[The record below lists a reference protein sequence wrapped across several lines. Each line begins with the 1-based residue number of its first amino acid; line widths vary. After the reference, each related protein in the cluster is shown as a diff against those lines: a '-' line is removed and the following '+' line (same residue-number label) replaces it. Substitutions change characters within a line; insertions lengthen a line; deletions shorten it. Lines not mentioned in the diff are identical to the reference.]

1 MRPLQVLSI
10 RRAGL
15 VLAFFGTL
23 AVSTSCQKK
32 AVCDDVPGSCLAL
45 TVVGQGPFDELRTE
59 LSLPGGSRRVGT
71 TSGNIDLPLTL
82 RVLPPSGVSSTDVSA
97 VTVAGVLG
105 GATQQTGSTPPT
117 FAWPDGAHLEA
128 TVSLEG
134 AAVDGGV
141 EDGSIFDQAGPVDL
155 SQPDLSQP
163 DLSGPPP
170 TLRWTAESV
179 PVGLRRELYGVWSD
193 GTRSYAVGQMGT
205 ILTRGGTGWTT
216 ENSAT
221 GVNLH
226 GASGFLAGS
235 AWAVGQSPG
244 SLRRGATWAN
254 DNAGLA
260 LQAGEQ
266 LWSVTAGGT
275 AGELWAGGGNGK
287 VWKRSGA
294 AGSNGSWTSE
304 QALPA
309 GNTVYSVS
317 YAGGTVFA
325 VGQRGWVGVRRGTA
339 WQNYQYTD
347 LAGSTSGRPDALYGV
362 SAIAAD
368 SAVAVGT
375 KGLAVRY
382 SAGSWRPGTVRI
394 DPGSNEFNAVWGSPA
409 GRWFAVAYNGLIVR
423 LDGNLTPT
431 QLRTD
436 GTQSL
441 YGIFGNSESD
451 IYVVGARVSG
461 DAIILHGT
469 P

>member
-1 MRPLQVLSI
+1 MT
-10 RRAGL
+10 G
-15 VLAFFGTL
+15 FGTRTFGRL
-23 AVSTSCQKK
+23 ALLWAISLSTSCQKK

-45 TVVGQGPFDELRTE
+45 TVLGQGPFDELRTE
-59 LSLPGGSRRVGT
+59 LTQPGGNNRVGT

-82 RVLPPSGVSSTDVSA
+82 RVVPPSGVSSESVSG
-97 VTVAGVLG
+97 VTVTGVR
-105 GATQQTGSTPPT
+105 ASADQASGSTPPG
-117 FAWPDGAHLEA
+117 FAWPEGAHIEA

-134 AAVDGGV
+134 TVVDGGV
-141 EDGSIFDQAGPVDL
+141 DDGSLMDQAGP
-155 SQPDLSQP
+155 PDLTMP

-170 TLRWTAESV
+170 TLRWTPEATT
-179 PVGLRRELYGVWSD
+179 GTIRQELYGVWS
-193 GTRSYAVGQMGT
+193 GAANQTFAVGQSGV
-205 ILTRGGTGWTT
+205 ILTRSGTSWGQEASPTAI
-216 ENSAT
+216 S
-221 GVNLH
+221 LH
-226 GASGFLAGS
+226 GVTGFAGNGT
-235 AWAVGQSPG
+235 WAVGQSPG
-244 SLRRGATWAN
+244 AWRRGATWSGDAM
-254 DNAGLA
+254 GLT
-260 LQAGEQ
+260 LQPTDTV
-266 LWSVTAGGT
+266 WSVSAGGT
-275 AGELWAGGGNGK
+275 AGELWAGSDNGK

-423 LDGNLTPT
+423 LDGSLTPT

-451 IYVVGARVSG
+451 IYVGGARVSG